1 MGHKFVKRALAL
13 VTGAVVGLGGAL
25 PSYADGIY
33 NPGTGSTGGGGTG
46 AKVGPSHYIFVLHDD
61 LSRKS
66 NPTQG
71 WGQASTDFFVNRLN
85 DATAGEISAKSIHA
99 QADPACSAAM
109 ANAIARS
116 GGKAKKARVV
126 GLYMGIRKAPSGR
139 WASWGANGQVYVDNY
154 PGAWNVARTKDSFPG
169 HSQKTIDTIYHAGL
183 DEAKAAAVANPTGVR
198 AVCIALNEFE
208 PEGYELTV
216 STAAQGSPGMAGG
229 TQAVHDQVRTSVKGT
244 SVVEDLTASVVLNW
258 DGFHGSKA
266 KSVTKTMTVKSTGTV
281 NSPAFTPKDFGWT
294 SWAAGK
300 YWYDIKVGRQKGM
313 AKAVDTPDRVAS
325 ETFTL
330 APPPPVKTMHD
341 IKQGF
346 AI

>member
-1 MGHKFVKRALAL
+1 MKLKFAKTLLTIAAGVS
-13 VTGAVVGLGGAL
+13 VGLGAAI
-25 PSYADGIY
+25 PAQADTIY
-33 NPGTGSTGGGGTG
+33 KPGTGSTGGGSGGTG
-46 AKVGPSHYIFVLHDD
+46 IGPSHYIFILRDNLKKRD
-61 LSRKS
+61 
-66 NPTQG
+66 NPEQG
-71 WGQASTDFFVNRLN
+71 WGQDSIDYFVNRI
-85 DATAGEISAKSIHA
+85 DAVLAGDISARSLHQ
-99 QADPACSAAM
+99 QADPACSAAI

-116 GGKAKKARVV
+116 NGQAKRARVV

-139 WASWGANGQVYVDNY
+139 WASYGANGQVYVDNY
-154 PGAWNVARTKDSFPG
+154 PGAWNAARTEDSFPG
-169 HSQKTIDTIYHAGL
+169 HNQKTIDAIYHAGL
-183 DEAKAAAVANPTGVR
+183 DEAKATAAAHPAGAR

-208 PEGYELTV
+208 PAGYELQV

-229 TQAVHDQVRTSVKGT
+229 TQAVHDQVRTSVKG
-244 SVVEDLTASVVLNW
+244 SAVAEDLTASVVLNW

-300 YWYDIKVGRQKGM
+300 YWYDIKANRQKGM